1 MRLGPGMWEKF
12 VSCIDTEDYKLK
24 QWLFSELTKLPAEQ
38 FHKFMKEIL
47 SNSGKCKEVINHLK
61 ELHLADEDEELDDLI
76 FGDESSFDAGLEDL
90 MVDAGVEAPT
100 DEPSEEV
107 DVEVDYSEMS
117 PREIQELI
125 DDALD
130 AGDFD
135 TVAKLSK
142 YL

>member
-1 MRLGPGMWEKF
+1 
-12 VSCIDTEDYKLK
+12 
-24 QWLFSELTKLPAEQ
+24 
-38 FHKFMKEIL
+38 MKEIL
-47 SNSGKCKEVINHLK
+47 SNSAKCKEVIAHLK

-76 FGDESSFDAGLEDL
+76 MGDEDNFEDGLEDL
-90 MVDAGVEAPT
+90 MVDAGVAPPQ
-100 DEPSEEV
+100 DEPTEEV

-117 PREIQELI
+117 SREIQSLI

-135 TVAKLSK
+135 TVGMLSK